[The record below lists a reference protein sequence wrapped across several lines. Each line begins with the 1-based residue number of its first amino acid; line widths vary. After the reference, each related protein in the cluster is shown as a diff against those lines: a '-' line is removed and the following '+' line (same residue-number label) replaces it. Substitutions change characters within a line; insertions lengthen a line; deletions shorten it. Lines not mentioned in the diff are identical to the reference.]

1 MQAFSASD
9 INRDFADLKNFPDRF
24 SLREP
29 PASEEE
35 WRKRYVIFLTP
46 NELKVANSMLRLP
59 DYAVKEATNNVL
71 QHPKLEVL
79 EGLLYGVLNRLG
91 EKEGTVVQEEISFF
105 FTTAGIL
112 IVSEHSDLIDAVKQS
127 VVVERNEGGR
137 AGFIPERALFL
148 LIEKIAASDMSLIRS
163 LDEMETILEEKLL
176 AGEKHDYPREIF
188 RLRQKTLVLTQYT
201 GLMVDL
207 LDLLEENQ
215 NRLMRAES
223 IGIFRLIGT
232 RLGRIER
239 AATTLRESVAQL
251 REAYQAQV
259 DIDANLMMRLFTVVS
274 VIFLPLTVITGWFGM
289 NFKNMPELSWT
300 YGYPAAAVVSVLVTI
315 GIIWFCKR
323 RKYL

>member
-1 MQAFSASD
+1 MQAFSASNMD
-9 INRDFADLKNFPDRF
+9 HDFVDLKSFPERF

-35 WRKRYVIFLTP
+35 WKERFVVFLTP
-46 NELKVANSMLRLP
+46 NELTVANPILRLP

-71 QHPKLEVL
+71 QHPKLEAL
-79 EGLLYGVLNRLG
+79 EGLLYGVLNRVG
-91 EKEGTVVQEEISFF
+91 EKEGAVFQEEISFF

-112 IVSEHSDLIDAVKQS
+112 IVSEPSDLIDAVKQS
-127 VVVERNEGGR
+127 VLMERNEGGR
-137 AGFIPERALFL
+137 TGSLPERTLFL
-148 LIEKIAASDMSLIRS
+148 LVEKIAVSDMNLIRS
-163 LDEMETILEEKLL
+163 LDETETILEEKLL

-188 RLRQKTLVLTQYT
+188 RLRQKTLVLTQYA

-215 NRLMRAES
+215 NRLMRPES
-223 IGIFRLIGT
+223 IGMFRLIGT
-232 RLGRIER
+232 RLDRVER

>member
-1 MQAFSASD
+1 MQAFSTS
-9 INRDFADLKNFPDRF
+9 NTGHDFVDLKEIPERF

-35 WRKRYVIFLTP
+35 WRERYVVFLTP
-46 NELKVANSMLRLP
+46 SELILANSRLRLP
-59 DYAVKEATNNVL
+59 EYALKEASNNIL

-79 EGLLYGVLNRLG
+79 DGLLYGVLNSIG
-91 EKEGTVVQEEISFF
+91 NEQSTVFQEEISFF
-105 FTTAGIL
+105 FTAAGIL
-112 IVSEHSDLIDAVKQS
+112 IVSEPSALIDSVKQAILI
-127 VVVERNEGGR
+127 ERTEGNKVSL
-137 AGFIPERALFL
+137 IPERALFL
-148 LIEKIAASDMSLIRS
+148 LIEKIAVSDMGLIRS
-163 LDEMETILEEKLL
+163 LDEVETILEEKLL

-188 RLRQKTLVLTQYT
+188 RLRQKTLILTQYT

-215 NRLMRAES
+215 NHLMRPES
-223 IGIFRLIGT
+223 IGMFRLIGT
-232 RLGRIER
+232 RLDRIER
-239 AATTLRESVAQL
+239 AATTLRESVGQL
-251 REAYQAQV
+251 REAYQSQV

-289 NFKNMPELSWT
+289 NFRNMPELSWT
-300 YGYPAAAVVSVLVTI
+300 YGYPAAAVVSVLVTL